1 MELVLYLIIQ
11 NHITNNVKTIKIIKN
26 TILSLAVNTTTNNP
40 IIIVKSDTNP
50 ERIFNDS
57 NKYSTGIT
65 YPINNYKNR

>member
-1 MELVLYLIIQ
+1 ML
-11 NHITNNVKTIKIIKN
+11 KTIKIIKI

-40 IIIVKSDTNP
+40 FIIVKSDTNP

-65 YPINNYKNR
+65 YPINNYKTDEGQITGTIIWGYNK